1 VKTKSNPVTVLIVDD
16 HAQYR
21 RELRLVLELE
31 DDIEVVGEA
40 GDWHALWKSMR
51 THQPDV
57 VLMDLRMPSDDG
69 IKDGIDATRRIHRE
83 HPDSAVVIVTMLD
96 DDEYAATAR
105 RAGAHAYVLK
115 DSGSLDLLKAI
126 HAIRRKVRPTNNLHA
141 ITVEHY
147 SDL

>member
-40 GDWHALWKSMR
+40 GNWHVLWKSMR
-51 THQPDV
+51 TLQPDV
-57 VLMDLRMPSDDG
+57 VLLDLRMPSEDG
-69 IKDGIDATRRIHRE
+69 TKDGIDAARRIYHE
-83 HPDSAVVIVTMLD
+83 HPDSAVVIVTMMD
-96 DDEYAATAR
+96 DEEYAAKAR
-105 RAGAHAYVLK
+105 RAGARAYVLK

-126 HAIRRKVRPTNNLHA
+126 RAIKPRLRPINNLHA
-141 ITVEHY
+141 MAVEHY
-147 SDL
+147 SEL